1 MRFTRKEWLA
11 IVAFVKRINIT
22 VRFTKRRGERNLY
35 ITGADSAWH
44 VALELKLSGRTSTR
58 VDVINTLR
66 DESVVVCVKT
76 LLDQSRTLPNNGGL
90 VNVYIKDGLLHMQT
104 QTSTAV
110 VNYYDKDQVTKDPER
125 LTPEEMRNLIMTG
138 GRSEPEYKG
147 PVTATII
154 HQRLDKMCSIRVD
167 RREINSLVG
176 TGKDKPLVTIRVAPQ
191 GRLSFVTDGSR
202 TDVEQTRFEVGGN
215 EHFTGSY
222 LTSALH
228 LILQGGGGADTRLI
242 IYRQIVTEKETVPS
256 MLGIQYTGWMGVCD
270 VLAVMAPGEARA
282 RPPTISTRREV
293 KKRLNDEK
301 EERRIQIENA
311 REAKRRKA
319 IEDVQQ
325 AESNLLMGPMGD
337 DDID

>member
-110 VNYYDKDQVTKDPER
+110 VNYYHKDQVTKDPER
-125 LTPEEMRNLIMTG
+125 LTPEEM
-138 GRSEPEYKG
+138 
-147 PVTATII
+147 
-154 HQRLDKMCSIRVD
+154 
-167 RREINSLVG
+167 
-176 TGKDKPLVTIRVAPQ
+176 
-191 GRLSFVTDGSR
+191 
-202 TDVEQTRFEVGGN
+202 
-215 EHFTGSY
+215 
-222 LTSALH
+222 
-228 LILQGGGGADTRLI
+228 
-242 IYRQIVTEKETVPS
+242 
-256 MLGIQYTGWMGVCD
+256 
-270 VLAVMAPGEARA
+270 
-282 RPPTISTRREV
+282 
-293 KKRLNDEK
+293 
-301 EERRIQIENA
+301 
-311 REAKRRKA
+311 
-319 IEDVQQ
+319 
-325 AESNLLMGPMGD
+325 
-337 DDID
+337 